1 MSDHF
6 ELSAGAELAS
16 PSGQIEDGGVMM
28 LFTRLFEGLTKTHAP
43 QAVSKALSINCDFV
57 NAAQAGET
65 LSGRAQVTRATRS
78 VMFMSAEIK
87 QGERFIA
94 TANAVYKILP

>member
-1 MSDHF
+1 MTDHF
-6 ELSAGAELAS
+6 ELSAGAELANA
-16 PSGQIEDGGVMM
+16 SGQIEDGGVMT
-28 LFTRLFEGLTKTHAP
+28 LFTRLFEGLTKAQAP

-57 NAAQAGET
+57 NAVPSGET

-87 QGERFIA
+87 AGECFVA
-94 TANAVYKILP
+94 TANAVYKLLP